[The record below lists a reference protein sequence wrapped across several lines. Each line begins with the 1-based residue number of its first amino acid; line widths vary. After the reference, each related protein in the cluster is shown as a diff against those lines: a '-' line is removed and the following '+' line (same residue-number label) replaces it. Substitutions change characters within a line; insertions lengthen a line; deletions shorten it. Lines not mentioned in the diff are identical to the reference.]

1 MRKHHTYIHTG
12 VRFLSVVSNWLYVVD
27 YDLSTENE
35 SRRVYFYQKVRTM
48 LLKHFNKPIEFSS
61 QSCYFSVDQ
70 EVAEKFFEI
79 AKQFCTRATM
89 YRAQELER
97 FGKRE
102 KQ

>member
-1 MRKHHTYIHTG
+1 MHIFIQVYD
-12 VRFLSVVSNWLYVVD
+12 LSLVSPLVWVVD

-35 SRRVYFYQKVRTM
+35 SKRTYFYYKVRTM

-61 QSCYFSVDQ
+61 QSCYFSEDRQ
-70 EVAEKFFEI
+70 VAEKFFEI

-89 YRAQELER
+89 YEAKPLER